1 MSSLD
6 LKTVYKYSSAV
17 PKRKSPRISEAFLK
31 RVDHWV
37 GRTQLKPSGVRIRH
51 MTALW
56 AVCHVD
62 ESITFSR
69 ALLDQPEAFQ
79 DLVIVHELIHLS
91 IPDHSKWF
99 FLALSIYLPD
109 WRATARL
116 APETP
121 AELTR
126 RYRVQDLSQGTYRVS
141 SRSPDLSRLTASQTA
156 S

>member
-1 MSSLD
+1 
-6 LKTVYKYSSAV
+6 
-17 PKRKSPRISEAFLK
+17 
-31 RVDHWV
+31 
-37 GRTQLKPSGVRIRH
+37 
-51 MTALW
+51 MTSLW
-56 AVCHVD
+56 AVCHVNG
-62 ESITFSR
+62 SITFSR
-69 ALLDQPEAFQ
+69 ALLDQPETFQ

-126 RYRVQDLSQGTYRVS
+126 RHRVQDLPLGAYRVS
-141 SRSPDLSRLTASQTA
+141 GRSPHLSRLTVSQAAS
-156 S
+156 